1 MSVGAEGGGISYD
14 TKIEGSTWQH
24 KEKGKSILQR
34 RKKAC
39 AKALRCSQKLR
50 NTGMTIVYERGKVTG
65 EAHEKYR
72 NLVYPVHSV

>member
-34 RKKAC
+34 RKKSMC
-39 AKALRCSQKLR
+39 KGSEVLP
-50 NTGMTIVYERGKVTG
+50 KVKK
-65 EAHEKYR
+65 HWYD
-72 NLVYPVHSV
+72 YSI